1 MRNEYT
7 VTEVIEIG
15 EAQDVILGA
24 KEGFPPDQEGLIR
37 GDVPD
42 NDLDE

>member
-7 VTEVIEIG
+7 ATEVIEIG

-24 KEGFPPDQEGLIR
+24 KFGSPPDEDRVIK
-37 GDVPD
+37 DAPD